1 MRTTEIGLVFQ
12 GKTAV
17 TRLSDQLSSEQ
28 GVALPRVGIFRLSA
42 WGKKT
47 NGCPTRWRRQRTLRR
62 RKHGRLTATP
72 ALRWRRHA
80 TRHMTRH
87 HRCITTLPWFYWT
100 RCHPRPM
107 MNLSTL
113 WGPTVAACLPAHCRV
128 LGSLSSPAIRS
139 LQHASIVIRISTGK
153 LCGDIL
159 HVSLGSCPCG
169 NLVVSPALLS
179 PKLHAAPPLSLR
191 LLHPSSGSEM
201 QSG

>member
-1 MRTTEIGLVFQ
+1 MGQENERMSNPLEAPAHTTAKE
-12 GKTAV
+12 
-17 TRLSDQLSSEQ
+17 TREADSN
-28 GVALPRVGIFRLSA
+28 AGIEM
-42 WGKKT
+42 
-47 NGCPTRWRRQRTLRR
+47 
-62 RKHGRLTATP
+62 ATP
-72 ALRWRRHA
+72 RHA
-80 TRHMTRH
+80 IQMTRH
-87 HRCITTLPWFYWT
+87 HRCITTLPWYYWT